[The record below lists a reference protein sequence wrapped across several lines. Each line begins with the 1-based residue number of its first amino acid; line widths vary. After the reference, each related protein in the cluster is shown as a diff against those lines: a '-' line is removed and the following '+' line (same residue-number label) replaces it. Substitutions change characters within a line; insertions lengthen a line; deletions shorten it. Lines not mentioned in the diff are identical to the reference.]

1 MSGAIKRRV
10 LSLERNGQIERAAM
24 MKELQYDIFEAMRFN
39 QEDDKLLD
47 AIVERGEA
55 STAEEQSFLQRFSAE
70 CFDRSHDR
78 CERHEAAFKI
88 VSSRKRGRNIEPYR
102 FR

>member
-70 CFDRSHDR
+70 Y
-78 CERHEAAFKI
+78 EAAFNR
-88 VSSRKRGRNIEPYR
+88 VTSRNRRPNSAL
-102 FR
+102 